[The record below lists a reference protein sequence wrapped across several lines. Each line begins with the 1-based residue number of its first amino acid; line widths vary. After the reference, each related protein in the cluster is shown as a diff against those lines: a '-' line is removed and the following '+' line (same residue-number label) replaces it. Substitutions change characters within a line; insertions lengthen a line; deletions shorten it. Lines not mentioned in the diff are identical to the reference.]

1 MKCDMHV
8 HSFHSGPLIS
18 PAYLSR
24 LCRES
29 YSPPDEVWDALKRRG
44 MNLITL
50 TDHDSIGGGEV
61 LRGRPGFFL
70 SEEVT
75 CRMPSGAEAHI
86 GVYDLT
92 ERQHI
97 EIQRR
102 RNDLVCLLAYLEE
115 QSLFFSANHAFSG
128 ITGKREPD
136 DFAWFASRFPALETL
151 NGHLLAANNRRAA
164 EFARWLRKTRLGGS
178 DAHTVANAGSAYTLV
193 PGARNKAEFF
203 EGLRLRRARAQ
214 GRSGNYGKLTRDVFR
229 IMASATRERPYL
241 ALFAPFALLAPAFT
255 LMNYLNEIALA
266 HRWRSVAEDYGRLMR
281 QSAHQPF
288 SRVPARLQYG
298 PERSTS

>member
-8 HSFHSGPLIS
+8 HSFYSGPLIS

-29 YSPPDEVWDALKRRG
+29 YSPPEEVWEVLKRRG
-44 MNLITL
+44 MDLVTL
-50 TDHDSIGGGEV
+50 TDHDSIEGAEA
-61 LRGRPGFFL
+61 LRGRAGFFL

-75 CRMPSGAEAHI
+75 CRMPSSAEAHI

-102 RNDLVCLLAYLEE
+102 RADLISLLAYLEE
-115 QSLFFSANHAFSG
+115 QDLFFSVNHAFSA
-128 ITGKREPD
+128 ITGERAAD

-151 NGHLLAANNRRAA
+151 NGHLLALNNRQAA
-164 EFARWLRKTRLGGS
+164 RFARRLRKTCLGGS
-178 DAHTVANAGSAYTLV
+178 DAHTVATAGSAYTV
-193 PGARNKAEFF
+193 VQGACSKAEFF

-214 GRSGNYGKLTRDVFR
+214 GRSGSYTKLTRDVLR
-229 IMASATRERPYL
+229 IMGIAMRERPWL
-241 ALFAPFALLAPAFT
+241 ALFAPFALLIPAFT
-255 LMNYLNEIALA
+255 LMNYLNEAAFA
-266 HRWRSVAEDYGRLMR
+266 HRWRSVAVNQGRLKK
-281 QSAHQPF
+281 QGAHQPVSGF
-288 SRVPARLQYG
+288 L
-298 PERSTS
+298 